1 MQRAVMKNVRM
12 LMDAEQTYYQPAIR
26 SIVNNLMKMYNKDRP
41 IFYSTIQSYLKVSAK
56 INNLCAVNVN
66 VVYAMTYFSM
76 TYDIEI
82 FIS

>member
-1 MQRAVMKNVRM
+1 MKNVRM

-56 INNLCAVNVN
+56 INNLINIPKYSTWVQESFELSLLVCN
-66 VVYAMTYFSM
+66 
-76 TYDIEI
+76 
-82 FIS
+82 